1 MSGNDIAIA
10 DRDYMSRALRLA
22 ARGRYTSTP
31 NPRVG
36 CVLVKDGQIIAEGWH
51 LRAGGPHAEV
61 DALAR
66 AQVSVRG
73 ATAYLTL
80 EPCSHHGRTPP
91 CAEALIAAGIH
102 RVVAAM
108 EDPNPEVSGRGMAL
122 LRSAGI
128 EVSTGLLAA
137 QARQLNRGFI
147 ARMETGRPFLFAKMA
162 SSLDG
167 RTAMANGESQWITGA
182 AARRKVQRLRATSC
196 AIITGVGTVLQDDPS
211 LIARAEGLPDSYP
224 GTEIRQPLRLVLDS
238 ALRTPPSARILQ
250 QPGETVI
257 VSLEQSEAKLAP
269 LRDQGATLVTM
280 PARGGRVDLPALL
293 RWLAQERACN
303 EVMVESGPILV
314 GALLQAGLLDELQL
328 VVAPTLMGSDA
339 RPLAQLP
346 LVHMG
351 EQLRLHIED
360 MRAVGDDWW
369 IRARPQKKRGQFPP
383 IRYTPGNRREQSGGM
398 T

>member
-1 MSGNDIAIA
+1 M
-10 DRDYMSRALRLA
+10 
-22 ARGRYTSTP
+22 
-31 NPRVG
+31 
-36 CVLVKDGQIIAEGWH
+36 
-51 LRAGGPHAEV
+51 
-61 DALAR
+61 
-66 AQVSVRG
+66 AQ
-73 ATAYLTL
+73 
-80 EPCSHHGRTPP
+80 
-91 CAEALIAAGIH
+91 
-102 RVVAAM
+102 
-108 EDPNPEVSGRGMAL
+108 

-128 EVSTGLLAA
+128 EVSTGLLEA

-147 ARMETGRPFLFAKMA
+147 ARMQTGRPFLFAKMA

-167 RTAMANGESQWITGA
+167 RTAMANGDSQWITGA
-182 AARRKVQRLRATSC
+182 AARRKVQCLRAASC

-211 LIARAEGLPDSYP
+211 LIARAEGLPDTYP
-224 GTEIRQPLRLVLDS
+224 GAEIRQPLRLVLDS

-250 QPGETVI
+250 QVGETII

-269 LRDQGATLVTM
+269 LRDRGATLVTM
-280 PARGGRVDLPALL
+280 PGRGGRVDLQALL

-303 EVMVESGPILV
+303 EVMVESGGPILV

-328 VVAPTLMGSDA
+328 FVAPTLMGSEA

-369 IRARPQKKRGQFPP
+369 IRARPHKKRGQ
-383 IRYTPGNRREQSGGM
+383 
-398 T
+398 